1 MEQIVRV
8 REVFDDG
15 SATVIRVR
23 ESACSGDCHKCSGCG
38 AAQQTV
44 VFRAVNAIGA
54 RPGQVVT
61 IKSDSGPVLAAAA
74 VLYMIPL
81 LLFFAG
87 YILGAL
93 LWQQGA
99 LTGCAAF
106 VLGIVLAAVYD
117 RKVARKKET
126 VYTITGFASQDVLG
140 SQIKGDNDLD

>member
-44 VFRAVNAIGA
+44 VFRAVNVIGA

>member
-15 SATVIRVR
+15 SAMVVHVR

-38 AAQQTV
+38 AALQTV
-44 VFRAVNAIGA
+44 VFRAINAIGA
-54 RPGQVVT
+54 KAGQLVT
-61 IKSDSGPVLAAAA
+61 VRSESGPVLAAAA
-74 VLYMIPL
+74 VLYLMPL

-87 YILGAL
+87 YIAGML

-99 LTGCAAF
+99 IAGCAAF

-117 RKVARKKET
+117 RKVVRKRET
-126 VYTITGFASQDVLG
+126 VYTITGFASRDVLG

>member
-15 SATVIRVR
+15 SATVIHVR

-44 VFRAVNAIGA
+44 VFRAINAIGA
-54 RPGQVVT
+54 KAGQLVT
-61 IKSDSGPVLAAAA
+61 VRSESGPVLAAAA
-74 VLYMIPL
+74 VLYLMPL

-87 YILGAL
+87 YIAGML

-99 LTGCAAF
+99 IAGCAAF

-117 RKVARKKET
+117 RKVVRKRET
-126 VYTITGFASQDVLG
+126 VYTITGFASRNVLG